1 MEATLGKPESR
12 KDLSEGMARGSQ
24 AAAGLDNQ
32 FTTQNY
38 LLNRRPDFIVYLYNV
53 SESSFEVSRPPVM
66 QRFVI
71 PGRSGLGLSAHSL
84 QDLIKNGGNKE
95 RYILATSF
103 PSPLVTPK
111 PSTDSSE
118 IGFDAIDTRR
128 FAMDIVNPDNIGI
141 DQDAILDPK
150 DIKSKGN
157 NLGAKGVFFSLNNPP
172 TEPEVNA
179 AVNRMEAGYRA
190 LLEEARAIEV
200 SSPKDLSSILS
211 PEHHAAAEYFGES
224 FTWHGKK
231 IKTEACE
238 NCGDRVKAGS
248 AFHKT
253 DEGGMCI
260 RDWRRAVKA
269 GVRTKAQAFEATEDP
284 YFAPQQPPT
293 PAAPVAPV
301 TPVIGP
307 TGGSTQV

>member
-1 MEATLGKPESR
+1 MEPVLATVGTSR
-12 KDLSEGMARGSQ
+12 KDLSEGMAIGS
-24 AAAGLDNQ
+24 ARAKGLDNQ

-38 LLNRRPDFIVYLYNV
+38 LLNRKPDFTVYLYNV
-53 SESSFEVSRPPVM
+53 SESKFEVSRPPVIVN
-66 QRFVI
+66 FII
-71 PGRSGLGLSAHSL
+71 PGRSGLGLNPYSL
-84 QDLIKNGGNKE
+84 EDLMKNGGNKE

-128 FAMDIVNPDNIGI
+128 FAMDIVNPENIGI

-172 TEPEVNA
+172 TEQEVNA
-179 AVNRMEAGYRA
+179 AINRMEAGYRA
-190 LLEEARAIEV
+190 LLEEARATEI
-200 SSPKDLSSILS
+200 SNPALLSATLS

-224 FTWHGKK
+224 FSWHGKK
-231 IKTEACE
+231 VKTEACE

-260 RDWRRAVKA
+260 RDWKRAVKA

-284 YFAPQQPPT
+284 QYAPAQPPA
-293 PAAPVAPV
+293 PAAPV
-301 TPVIGP
+301 TPAVKP
-307 TGGSTQV
+307 ESQV